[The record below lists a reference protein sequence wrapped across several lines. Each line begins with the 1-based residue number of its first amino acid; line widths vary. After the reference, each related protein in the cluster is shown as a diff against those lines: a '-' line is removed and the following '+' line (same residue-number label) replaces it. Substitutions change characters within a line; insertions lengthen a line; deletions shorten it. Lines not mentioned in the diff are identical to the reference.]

1 MLLPWLKVSGL
12 ASGTLEPAGIVF
24 ARHRVSFHQLLKEE
38 AIPVA
43 SLLPG
48 PCRGN
53 PYAYEHHRS
62 LNISKN
68 KFNLKFCY
76 RSAHSSSCA
85 GKTCQLQ
92 HRHSIEHV
100 LHSSFLLVLF
110 PDSKELLIMTLSN
123 EQWARHSLLSLYP
136 CCITLPIVYKIRV
149 IYDSTDAG
157 YQLHSSLQINSTIH
171 KPPWWAVSFN

>member
-1 MLLPWLKVSGL
+1 MSAELFLSHILSPHFSGCNCFCPTTFHSKYVIPDMLVPWLKVSGL
-12 ASGTLEPAGIVF
+12 ASGILEPAVIVF
-24 ARHRVSFHQLLKEE
+24 ARHRLSFHQLLKEE
-38 AIPVA
+38 VIPVA

-53 PYAYEHHRS
+53 PHTYEHHRS

-76 RSAHSSSCA
+76 KSAHSSSCT
-85 GKTCQLQ
+85 GKTCQLR
-92 HRHSIEHV
+92 HRHSIEHF

-123 EQWARHSLLSLYP
+123 EQ
-136 CCITLPIVYKIRV
+136 
-149 IYDSTDAG
+149 
-157 YQLHSSLQINSTIH
+157 
-171 KPPWWAVSFN
+171 